1 MRRCH
6 LGATEGRGGGRGTI
20 RMVRRAITAGAGGAS
35 QEPIPHCTAEHRA
48 LRLSPCSSPTYSDDF
63 DWECIDGTEDDRENV
78 SDDDSV
84 FGSVPTNDEVQHALS
99 SLQQAFDQTSF
110 SQFMKGRLA
119 HSLDKDVADE
129 IASPTATLKRVS
141 SVGKKLDWIE
151 PSLHLCNP
159 GLLQRRGYD
168 RVYDA
173 FHLLHTEP
181 SIQRMVMSLSSDKAV
196 WNAVLNNEVVRGLRE
211 SLVKADKSVPENTDN
226 SSGGPNAVMDIL
238 SGIFENTKAKVM
250 EIIEKVIKLVNELFQ
265 PSENEK
271 TRGATDPFEDKLR
284 TLSMLSIVVL
294 LIVVVSRVHSA

>member
-1 MRRCH
+1 MRWCH

-35 QEPIPHCTAEHRA
+35 QEPIPHSTAEHRA
-48 LRLSPCSSPTYSDDF
+48 LRLSPCSSPTY
-63 DWECIDGTEDDRENV
+63 I
-78 SDDDSV
+78 
-84 FGSVPTNDEVQHALS
+84 PTNDEVQHALS
-99 SLQQAFDQTSF
+99 SLQQAFDQASF

-129 IASPTATLKRVS
+129 IARS
-141 SVGKKLDWIE
+141 
-151 PSLHLCNP
+151 
-159 GLLQRRGYD
+159 LQRRGYD

-226 SSGGPNAVMDIL
+226 SSGGPNAALDIL

-250 EIIEKVIKLVNELFQ
+250 EIIEKVTKLVNELFQ

-271 TRGATDPFEDKLR
+271 TRGATDPFEEKLR